1 MPGFRLLFFRYSR
14 EKKLITK
21 KILVLSHKVFLP
33 KKINRK
39 NNSKIIKNKIWKCI
53 EISETFAILTND
65 LTKEFGK
72 IIAVNNLN
80 LKIPYGVTYGLL
92 GPNGAGKTTTVRM
105 LNSIITP
112 TSGSAQVVGYNTI
125 TQSKQVKI
133 NSGFLPET
141 PGLYQ
146 KLTAK
151 EFLEFV
157 GELYYLPKEVIF
169 SRIDELIGIFD
180 LEGRENDLLE
190 GYSRGMKQKV
200 CLCAALIQDPKIIFL
215 DEPTSNLDPAA
226 ARMVKDLISDLTKK
240 ADKTIFICTH
250 LLDAAEELCD
260 LIGIIDNGILKVEGS
275 PKEIIESSK
284 AEDLEDAYL
293 KIMGETRIEDL
304 LAWREEGPRI
314 SEKVKKEKKK
324 RK

>member
-1 MPGFRLLFFRYSR
+1 MINNLAIKSQNL
-14 EKKLITK
+14 TK
-21 KILVLSHKVFLP
+21 K
-33 KKINRK
+33 
-39 NNSKIIKNKIWKCI
+39 
-53 EISETFAILTND
+53 
-65 LTKEFGK
+65 FGK
-72 IIAVNNLN
+72 ILAVNNLN
-80 LKIPYGVTYGLL
+80 LNIPYGATYGLL

-105 LNSIITP
+105 LNAIISP
-112 TSGSAQVVGYNTI
+112 TSGTAEVVGYDII

-133 NSGFLPET
+133 NSGFLPES

-157 GELYYLPKEVIF
+157 GELYYLSKDVI
-169 SRIDELIGIFD
+169 STRIEELLEIFN

-226 ARMVKDLISDLTKK
+226 ARMVKDLISDLAKK

-260 LIGIIDNGILKVEGS
+260 LIGIIDKGEIKVEGS
-275 PKEIIESSK
+275 PKEIIESVGGK
-284 AEDLEDAYL
+284 DLEDAYL
-293 KIMGETRIEDL
+293 KIMGVSKIDDL
-304 LAWREEGPRI
+304 LAWREEIPNNI
-314 SEKVKKEKKK
+314 EKKK
-324 RK
+324 GKNRKKK

>member
-1 MPGFRLLFFRYSR
+1 MKIRYG
-14 EKKLITK
+14 I
-21 KILVLSHKVFLP
+21 
-33 KKINRK
+33 
-39 NNSKIIKNKIWKCI
+39 
-53 EISETFAILTND
+53 
-65 LTKEFGK
+65 
-72 IIAVNNLN
+72 
-80 LKIPYGVTYGLL
+80 TYGLL

-105 LNSIITP
+105 LNSIISP
-112 TSGSAQVVGYNTI
+112 TSGTAKVVGYDII
-125 TQSKQVKI
+125 TESQQVKI
-133 NSGFLPET
+133 NCGFLPES

-157 GELYYLPKEVIF
+157 GELYYLPKEVIS
-169 SRIDELIGIFD
+169 SRIEELLDLFD

-226 ARMVKDLISDLTKK
+226 TRMVKDLISDLAKK

-260 LIGIIDNGILKVEGS
+260 LIGIIDKGVLKVEGS
-275 PKEIIESSK
+275 PKEIIDSAN

-293 KIMGETRIEDL
+293 KIMGATRIEDL
-304 LAWREEGPRI
+304 LAWREKAPNN
-314 SEKVKKEKKK
+314 SEKDIKKK
-324 RK
+324 RKKRR

>member
-1 MPGFRLLFFRYSR
+1 
-14 EKKLITK
+14 
-21 KILVLSHKVFLP
+21 
-33 KKINRK
+33 
-39 NNSKIIKNKIWKCI
+39 
-53 EISETFAILTND
+53 
-65 LTKEFGK
+65 
-72 IIAVNNLN
+72 
-80 LKIPYGVTYGLL
+80 
-92 GPNGAGKTTTVRM
+92 M

-112 TSGSAQVVGYNTI
+112 TSGTAKVVGFDI
-125 TQSKQVKI
+125 IEQSKDVKI

-151 EFLEFV
+151 EFLEFI
-157 GELYYLPKEVIF
+157 GELYYLPKNVIF
-169 SRIDELIGIFD
+169 SRIDELISIFD

-226 ARMVKDLISDLTKK
+226 ARMVKDLISDLAKK

-260 LIGIIDNGILKVEGS
+260 LIGIIDNGILKVKGT
-275 PKEIIESSK
+275 PQEIIKSTETN
-284 AEDLEDAYL
+284 DLEEAYL
-293 KIMGETRIEDL
+293 KIMGAKHIEDL
-304 LAWREEGPRI
+304 LVWREELPKNL
-314 SEKVKKEKKK
+314 EKVKKVKK
-324 RK
+324 RKRS

>member
-1 MPGFRLLFFRYSR
+1 
-14 EKKLITK
+14 
-21 KILVLSHKVFLP
+21 VC
-33 KKINRK
+33 
-39 NNSKIIKNKIWKCI
+39 IK
-53 EISETFAILTND
+53 ISEKYAIITNN
-65 LTKEFGK
+65 LTKNFGNV
-72 IIAVNNLN
+72 IAVNNLN
-80 LKIPYGVTYGLL
+80 LKIPYGSTFGLL

-105 LNSIITP
+105 LNSIISP
-112 TSGSAQVVGYNTI
+112 TSGTAKIVGYDIIN
-125 TQSKQVKI
+125 QSQQVKI

-157 GELYYLPKEVIF
+157 GELYYLPKKIIF
-169 SRIDELIGIFD
+169 NRIDELIDIFD

-226 ARMVKDLISDLTKK
+226 ARMVKDLISDLAKK
-240 ADKTIFICTH
+240 ADKTVFICTH

-260 LIGIIDNGILKVEGS
+260 LIGIIDNGMLKVEGT
-275 PKEIIESSK
+275 PKEIIESSQTK
-284 AEDLEDAYL
+284 GLEDAYL
-293 KIMGETRIEDL
+293 KIMGAKRIEDL
-304 LAWREEGPRI
+304 LVWREEAPKNP
-314 SEKVKKEKKK
+314 EKEKKK
-324 RK
+324 KKKK

>member
-1 MPGFRLLFFRYSR
+1 
-14 EKKLITK
+14 LI
-21 KILVLSHKVFLP
+21 
-33 KKINRK
+33 
-39 NNSKIIKNKIWKCI
+39 IIENY
-53 EISETFAILTND
+53 AILTND
-65 LTKEFGK
+65 LSKKFGNVD
-72 IIAVNNLN
+72 AVRNLN

-105 LNSIITP
+105 LNAIISP
-112 TSGSAQVVGYNTI
+112 TSGNAKVVGYDII
-125 TQSKQVKI
+125 TESQDVKV

-157 GELYYLPKEVIF
+157 GELYSLPKDVI
-169 SRIDELIGIFD
+169 SMRITELLDIFD

-215 DEPTSNLDPAA
+215 DEPTSNLDPAV

-260 LIGIIDNGILKVEGS
+260 LIGIIDNGLLKVEGS
-275 PKEIIESSK
+275 PKEIITSAGAS
-284 AEDLEDAYL
+284 DLEDAYL
-293 KIMGETRIEDL
+293 KIMGVSKIEDL
-304 LAWREEGPRI
+304 LAWREETP
-314 SEKVKKEKKK
+314 KVKERVSKM
-324 RK
+324 RKLRK

>member
-1 MPGFRLLFFRYSR
+1 M
-14 EKKLITK
+14 
-21 KILVLSHKVFLP
+21 
-33 KKINRK
+33 
-39 NNSKIIKNKIWKCI
+39 NS
-53 EISETFAILTND
+53 FAIKTTNLVKD
-65 LTKEFGK
+65 FGNVM
-72 IIAVNNLN
+72 AVDRLN
-80 LKIPYGVTYGLL
+80 LEIPYGQTYGLL

-105 LNSIITP
+105 LNAIIKP
-112 TSGSAQVVGYNTI
+112 TAGTATVGGFDLI
-125 TQSKQVKI
+125 TQSRDVKMI
-133 NSGFLPET
+133 CGFLPES

-151 EFLEFV
+151 EFLEFI
-157 GELYYLPKEVIF
+157 GELYYLPKNMIA
-169 SRIDELIGIFD
+169 SRINELLEIFD

-226 ARMVKDLISDLTKK
+226 ARMVKDLISELAKK

-260 LIGIIDNGILKVEGS
+260 NIGIIDKGMLKVQGS
-275 PKEIIESSK
+275 PKEIIASQGAK
-284 AEDLEDAYL
+284 DLEDAYL
-293 KIMGETRIEDL
+293 KIMGATHIEDL
-304 LAWREEGPRI
+304 LAWRDEDAENDI
-314 SEKVKKEKKK
+314 VSKKAKKK